1 MIELT
6 KDVAVL
12 MVQCGLVGFALGN
25 LFWCVYLYRESNR
38 ESERIRKEIEETLS
52 RFEAEKP
59 ELEARLEALKAQ
71 SSDDSSD
78 DDSPWWE
85 QVPESTKARIRR

>member
-52 RFEAEKP
+52 RFEAERGRI
-59 ELEARLEALKAQ
+59 ESQ
-71 SSDDSSD
+71 SLHCPFD
-78 DDSPWWE
+78 DDSPCNGGLSE
-85 QVPESTKARIRR
+85 GTKVRMRR

>member
-38 ESERIRKEIEETLS
+38 ESERLQKEIKETLS
-52 RFEAEKP
+52 RFKAERRRI
-59 ELEARLEALKAQ
+59 ESQ
-71 SSDDSSD
+71 SISSPSD
-78 DDSPWWE
+78 DDSPYGGE
-85 QVPESTKARIRR
+85 FPEGTKVRIRR

>member
-52 RFEAEKP
+52 RFEAER
-59 ELEARLEALKAQ
+59 ERIESQ
-71 SSDDSSD
+71 SISCSSD

>member
-6 KDVAVL
+6 KDVVVL

-25 LFWCVYLYRESNR
+25 LFWCVYLYMESSREQKR
-38 ESERIRKEIEETLS
+38 LQKKIEETLS
-52 RFEAEKP
+52 KIEAER
-59 ELEARLEALKAQ
+59 ERIESQ
-71 SSDDSSD
+71 SISCSSD

-85 QVPESTKARIRR
+85 QVPENTKVRIRR